1 MYNRQLHQDE
11 IKKINAQ
18 IDDFSNKTGLSKEKS
33 LELLTL
39 AGNMLVDENVYNEY
53 TNSTKYIGVDLLT
66 KDVENAMNY
75 LKTNSQGKTFL
86 DMPTQ
91 QRQEYFTSQEYMYK
105 NSEWNPNIKEFY
117 YVPTYTS
124 QSNEILANQI
134 TQQTWYERQKG
145 AEERFDV
152 MVTSGGYLVDYGVE
166 SKNPLLIKIGTGLK
180 YGSTTMKYLVTPDEI
195 KDYQIYNEIVPKLF
209 QVEPAE
215 GETK

>member
-145 AEERFDV
+145 AEERFDF
-152 MVTSGGYLVDYGVE
+152 MATSGEGISIIAERY
-166 SKNPLLIKIGTGLK
+166 KNPILKVVGKSLL
-180 YGSTTMKYLVTPDEI
+180 YGGTTMKYLVTPDEI

-209 QVEPAE
+209 EVEPLE

>member
-1 MYNRQLHQDE
+1 M
-11 IKKINAQ
+11 
-18 IDDFSNKTGLSKEKS
+18 
-33 LELLTL
+33 ELLTL
-39 AGNMLVDENVYNEY
+39 AGNMLVDENAYNEY

-91 QRQEYFTSQEYMYK
+91 QTQNYFTSQEYMYK

-124 QSNEILANQI
+124 QSNDILANQI
-134 TQQTWYERQKG
+134 SQQTWYERQKG
-145 AEERFDV
+145 AEERFDF
-152 MVTSGGYLVDYGVE
+152 MAESGKGISLLGRE
-166 SKNPLLIKIGTGLK
+166 LKNPVIQQIGTNLSIGGTIMK
-180 YGSTTMKYLVTPDEI
+180 YGVTPDKI
-195 KDYQIYNEIVPKLF
+195 NDYDLLNEILPPLF

-215 GETK
+215 GEVK

>member
-18 IDDFSNKTGLSKEKS
+18 IDDFSNKTGMSKEKS

-152 MVTSGGYLVDYGVE
+152 MATSGEGISIIAERY
-166 SKNPLLIKIGTGLK
+166 KNPILKVVGKSLL
-180 YGSTTMKYLVTPDEI
+180 YGGTTMKYLVTPDEI

-209 QVEPAE
+209 EVEPLE

>member
-1 MYNRQLHQDE
+1 VNF
-11 IKKINAQ
+11 IKKKG
-18 IDDFSNKTGLSKEKS
+18 DWHLFSNKTGLSREKA

-39 AGNMLVDENVYNEY
+39 AGNMLVDENAYNEY
-53 TNSTKYIGVDLLT
+53 TNSTKYIGVDFLT

-117 YVPTYTS
+117 YVPTYKT

-145 AEERFDV
+145 AEERFDFIA
-152 MVTSGGYLVDYGVE
+152 T
-166 SKNPLLIKIGTGLK
+166 GTGTL
-180 YGSTTMKYLVTPDEI
+180 STIGKRLDVDKIPIGKVIIKGLDITSYSSIVMKFAVSPNKLN
-195 KDYQIYNEIVPKLF
+195 DYDLLNEILPLNF
-209 QVEPAE
+209 YMETAE
-215 GETK
+215 

>member
-1 MYNRQLHQDE
+1 
-11 IKKINAQ
+11 
-18 IDDFSNKTGLSKEKS
+18 LSKEKS

-39 AGNMLVDENVYNEY
+39 AGNMLVDENAYNEY
-53 TNSTKYIGVDLLT
+53 TNSTKYIGVDFLT

-117 YVPTYTS
+117 YVPTYKT

-145 AEERFDV
+145 AEERFDIV
-152 MVTSGGYLVDYGVE
+152 SMGGHWISVIGKEINNPVVKNIGLGLNYG
-166 SKNPLLIKIGTGLK
+166 GTA
-180 YGSTTMKYLVTPDEI
+180 MKYLVTPDEI
-195 KDYQIYNEIVPKLF
+195 KDYQIYNEIVPPLF
-209 QVEPAE
+209 QVEPLE